1 MTETEVMFY
10 QETMTETEFYEFLI
24 STVLNGQLS
33 LELAIQF
40 KGEMK

>member
-24 STVLNGQLS
+24 SAVMNGLVS
-33 LELAIQF
+33 LELAIRF
-40 KGEMK
+40 KGEN

>member
-10 QETMTETEFYEFLI
+10 QETMTETGFYEFLVNA
-24 STVLNGQLS
+24 VLKGQLS

-40 KGEMK
+40 KGEN